1 MVQSETLNPE
11 VFLAAYSRQAQR
23 RALQSSLSAL
33 WHFTAACFICSQ
45 VLLLSRACRW
55 MWDICPF
62 NQRTLFLFSAESSDW
77 WTKVILALDLML
89 IQSWFSSPLRGMQDL
104 FSWYHIYSTMQLAFL
119 IWWCLSSIYMVRRK
133 KARKDASLFQLQKP
147 VPLSSLG
154 NREKMFGGFS
164 HLSRESKHALV

>member
-104 FSWYHIYSTMQLAFL
+104 FSWYHIYYAVGFLDLVMFVFHLHGAEEKSTQRCITLPTPKTCSLVQL
-119 IWWCLSSIYMVRRK
+119 R
-133 KARKDASLFQLQKP
+133 
-147 VPLSSLG
+147 
-154 NREKMFGGFS
+154 
-164 HLSRESKHALV
+164 